1 MKHRE
6 VKPGM
11 AYTQASAGDVTPD
24 FLAIIKAAHEIK
36 SHRILR
42 IRSLR
47 DKSGRGIS
55 TIWDDV
61 KSGVL
66 PPPIHIG
73 ERAVGWKESEIDA
86 CLAARSLASRTG
98 LPVDMRAFVQRLI
111 SISHTPKSQINAHAP
126 TEDQDQRKDD
136 GCKDHPNRKDK
147 P

>member
-1 MKHRE
+1 MKYRE
-6 VKPGM
+6 VEPGM
-11 AYTQASAGDVTPD
+11 AHPQASAGGITPD
-24 FLAIIKAAHEIK
+24 LLEIIKAAHEIR
-36 SHRILR
+36 SDRILR

-47 DKSGRGIS
+47 DKYGRGIS

-73 ERAVGWKESEIDA
+73 ERAIGWKESEIDA

-98 LPVDMRAFVQRLI
+98 LPVDMRAFVLQLI
-111 SISHTPKSQINAHAP
+111 SIYHPLKSQTNAHAP
-126 TEDQDQRKDD
+126 TDDRDQRKDD
-136 GCKDHPNRKDK
+136 GCNERPNRKEK